1 MKQTI
6 SIIAES
12 SRRSPVSDH
21 VDDDGSEAVRPR
33 KEQVSVDEEHETGSP
48 DPRAPW
54 ERPIAD
60 SSYRESR
67 SSRRS
72 RSGGVHRS
80 DDTDPDSR
88 RHESARN
95 RRAADSDDPEQLTV
109 AELLDKMG
117 RRSDPSPRPDPPTD
131 PPPADPPHTSTSSLP
146 PARPRDP
153 ESARHVAT
161 EDDAGRTELP
171 RRTPPPAAP
180 PTPSG
185 PPSPP
190 VPPASSGPPT
200 TVAPPVQPGA
210 PRVPPGPS
218 RPRPPEKP
226 VPPHI
231 QAPDR
236 MAGLPSVPPP
246 VPTPPASAQPPRAVP
261 PADSRPV
268 PPADSRPVPPADSR
282 PVPPAGSPQTV
293 RPPQTPPRQQPPI
306 ADEQPTVKIDAV
318 SPEGAASPAEDEND
332 DRTTDEK
339 AHGSARPRTVGN
351 ATLGRL
357 AQSKQ
362 RKRKRLRF
370 AARAAVAFV
379 SVLAFLCNAAVWGYV
394 RSTEAGFSQI
404 AALDTESED
413 IVDPVGQTGDETYL
427 IIGTDTRAGAS
438 GEIGAGTVD
447 DAEGA
452 RADTVILVNIP
463 ADRSRVVAVSFPRD
477 LDVDRPV
484 CRGWDSTTGEYDSE
498 LYPAAEGDKLNAT
511 YALGGPKCL
520 VKVIQKMS
528 GLRIGHFVGIDFAGF
543 ESMVDEIGGVEV
555 CTSIPLYDNEL
566 GPLIET
572 PGTHTLDGKRA
583 LDYVRARKIDQEGNS
598 DYGRISR
605 QQKFLSSLLRSTL
618 SNKVLFD
625 PVKLNGFISAFTR
638 ATFVENVNAESL
650 VKLGRSMQNVEAG
663 AVSFLTIP
671 TAGTND
677 WGNEIPRTD
686 DIKAIFTAIIDD
698 LPLPGEKR
706 GEDPTEVAAAPPA
719 EPLPA
724 QLAVDPSTVSVQ
736 VSNASG
742 LSGLAAGTAEEVAA
756 YGFPVY
762 SIGNYAS
769 GTSKQTVI
777 RFSEGQE
784 TDAATV
790 ASAFPGAVL
799 QEAPPSAQLGSI
811 VEIVLGTSFDGTVV
825 APTPAGTPL
834 APMQIRTRSESS
846 VELPAD
852 LAITNAADDLCT

>member
-117 RRSDPSPRPDPPTD
+117 RRSDPSPRSD

-161 EDDAGRTELP
+161 EDDAGRAELP

-226 VPPHI
+226 APPHI

-246 VPTPPASAQPPRAVP
+246 VPTPPTSAQPPRAVP

-318 SPEGAASPAEDEND
+318 SPEGAATPAEDEND

-370 AARAAVAFV
+370 AAKAAVAFV
-379 SVLAFLCNAAVWGYV
+379 SVLALLCNGAVWGYV

-438 GEIGAGTVD
+438 GEIGAGTAD

>member
-1 MKQTI
+1 
-6 SIIAES
+6 
-12 SRRSPVSDH
+12 
-21 VDDDGSEAVRPR
+21 
-33 KEQVSVDEEHETGSP
+33 
-48 DPRAPW
+48 
-54 ERPIAD
+54 
-60 SSYRESR
+60 
-67 SSRRS
+67 
-72 RSGGVHRS
+72 
-80 DDTDPDSR
+80 
-88 RHESARN
+88 
-95 RRAADSDDPEQLTV
+95 
-109 AELLDKMG
+109 
-117 RRSDPSPRPDPPTD
+117 
-131 PPPADPPHTSTSSLP
+131 
-146 PARPRDP
+146 
-153 ESARHVAT
+153 
-161 EDDAGRTELP
+161 
-171 RRTPPPAAP
+171 
-180 PTPSG
+180 
-185 PPSPP
+185 
-190 VPPASSGPPT
+190 
-200 TVAPPVQPGA
+200 
-210 PRVPPGPS
+210 
-218 RPRPPEKP
+218 
-226 VPPHI
+226 
-231 QAPDR
+231 

-246 VPTPPASAQPPRAVP
+246 VPTPPTSAQPPRAVP

-318 SPEGAASPAEDEND
+318 SPEGAATPAEDEND

-370 AARAAVAFV
+370 AAKAAVAFV
-379 SVLAFLCNAAVWGYV
+379 SVLALLCNGAVWGYV

-438 GEIGAGTVD
+438 GEIGAGTAD

-706 GEDPTEVAAAPPA
+706 GEDPTEVASAPPA

-825 APTPAGTPL
+825 APTPAGTTL

>member
-1 MKQTI
+1 M
-6 SIIAES
+6 
-12 SRRSPVSDH
+12 
-21 VDDDGSEAVRPR
+21 
-33 KEQVSVDEEHETGSP
+33 
-48 DPRAPW
+48 
-54 ERPIAD
+54 
-60 SSYRESR
+60 
-67 SSRRS
+67 
-72 RSGGVHRS
+72 
-80 DDTDPDSR
+80 
-88 RHESARN
+88 
-95 RRAADSDDPEQLTV
+95 
-109 AELLDKMG
+109 
-117 RRSDPSPRPDPPTD
+117 
-131 PPPADPPHTSTSSLP
+131 
-146 PARPRDP
+146 
-153 ESARHVAT
+153 
-161 EDDAGRTELP
+161 
-171 RRTPPPAAP
+171 
-180 PTPSG
+180 
-185 PPSPP
+185 
-190 VPPASSGPPT
+190 
-200 TVAPPVQPGA
+200 
-210 PRVPPGPS
+210 
-218 RPRPPEKP
+218 
-226 VPPHI
+226 
-231 QAPDR
+231 
-236 MAGLPSVPPP
+236 
-246 VPTPPASAQPPRAVP
+246 
-261 PADSRPV
+261 
-268 PPADSRPVPPADSR
+268 
-282 PVPPAGSPQTV
+282 
-293 RPPQTPPRQQPPI
+293 
-306 ADEQPTVKIDAV
+306 
-318 SPEGAASPAEDEND
+318 SPEGAASPAEDDND
-332 DRTTDEK
+332 DKAADEK

-351 ATLGRL
+351 AGLGRL

-379 SVLAFLCNAAVWGYV
+379 SVLALLGNGAVWGYV

-438 GEIGAGTVD
+438 GEIGAGTVE

-477 LDVDRPV
+477 LDVERPV
-484 CRGWDSTTGEYDSE
+484 CRGWDSATGEYDSE

-528 GLRIGHFVGIDFAGF
+528 GLKIGHFVGIDFAGF

-555 CTSIPLYDNEL
+555 CSSIPLYDNEL

-625 PVKLNGFISAFTR
+625 PGKLNGFISAFTR

-706 GEDPTEVAAAPPA
+706 EEDPTEVAAAPPGR
-719 EPLPA
+719 
-724 QLAVDPSTVSVQ
+724 T
-736 VSNASG
+736 
-742 LSGLAAGTAEEVAA
+742 AAGAA
-756 YGFPVY
+756 RCRSVDGVGAGLERVGSVRAGGRHRRGGRRLRLPGLLDRQLRLRDEQADRDPLQRRPGDRRRDGGLGLPRCGAAGGS
-762 SIGNYAS
+762 SIGP
-769 GTSKQTVI
+769 V
-777 RFSEGQE
+777 GQHRG
-784 TDAATV
+784 DR
-790 ASAFPGAVL
+790 PGY
-799 QEAPPSAQLGSI
+799 QLRRHRRRSH
-811 VEIVLGTSFDGTVV
+811 
-825 APTPAGTPL
+825 PRGTPL
-834 APMQIRTRSESS
+834 APMQIQTRSESS

>member
-117 RRSDPSPRPDPPTD
+117 RRSDPSPRSD

-161 EDDAGRTELP
+161 EDDAGRAELP

-236 MAGLPSVPPP
+236 MARPPSVPPP
-246 VPTPPASAQPPRAVP
+246 VPTPPTSAQPPRA
-261 PADSRPV
+261 
-268 PPADSRPVPPADSR
+268 VPPADSR

-379 SVLAFLCNAAVWGYV
+379 SVLALLGNGAVWGYV

-438 GEIGAGTVD
+438 GEIGAGTAD

>member
-1 MKQTI
+1 
-6 SIIAES
+6 
-12 SRRSPVSDH
+12 
-21 VDDDGSEAVRPR
+21 
-33 KEQVSVDEEHETGSP
+33 
-48 DPRAPW
+48 
-54 ERPIAD
+54 
-60 SSYRESR
+60 
-67 SSRRS
+67 
-72 RSGGVHRS
+72 
-80 DDTDPDSR
+80 
-88 RHESARN
+88 
-95 RRAADSDDPEQLTV
+95 
-109 AELLDKMG
+109 
-117 RRSDPSPRPDPPTD
+117 
-131 PPPADPPHTSTSSLP
+131 
-146 PARPRDP
+146 
-153 ESARHVAT
+153 
-161 EDDAGRTELP
+161 
-171 RRTPPPAAP
+171 
-180 PTPSG
+180 
-185 PPSPP
+185 
-190 VPPASSGPPT
+190 
-200 TVAPPVQPGA
+200 
-210 PRVPPGPS
+210 
-218 RPRPPEKP
+218 
-226 VPPHI
+226 
-231 QAPDR
+231 

-246 VPTPPASAQPPRAVP
+246 VPTPPTSAQPPRAVP

-318 SPEGAASPAEDEND
+318 SPEGAATPAEDEND

-370 AARAAVAFV
+370 AAKAAVAFV
-379 SVLAFLCNAAVWGYV
+379 SVLALLCNGAVWGYV

-438 GEIGAGTVD
+438 GEIGAGTAD

>member
-1 MKQTI
+1 M
-6 SIIAES
+6 A
-12 SRRSPVSDH
+12 
-21 VDDDGSEAVRPR
+21 G
-33 KEQVSVDEEHETGSP
+33 
-48 DPRAPW
+48 
-54 ERPIAD
+54 
-60 SSYRESR
+60 
-67 SSRRS
+67 
-72 RSGGVHRS
+72 
-80 DDTDPDSR
+80 
-88 RHESARN
+88 
-95 RRAADSDDPEQLTV
+95 
-109 AELLDKMG
+109 
-117 RRSDPSPRPDPPTD
+117 
-131 PPPADPPHTSTSSLP
+131 PPPA
-146 PARPRDP
+146 
-153 ESARHVAT
+153 
-161 EDDAGRTELP
+161 
-171 RRTPPPAAP
+171 
-180 PTPSG
+180 
-185 PPSPP
+185 PPS
-190 VPPASSGPPT
+190 
-200 TVAPPVQPGA
+200 
-210 PRVPPGPS
+210 
-218 RPRPPEKP
+218 
-226 VPPHI
+226 
-231 QAPDR
+231 
-236 MAGLPSVPPP
+236 
-246 VPTPPASAQPPRAVP
+246 VPTPPPSAPPPRAVP
-261 PADSRPV
+261 PADSRPA
-268 PPADSRPVPPADSR
+268 PPVDSRPVPPAEPR
-282 PVPPAGSPQTV
+282 PPVEPRPAPPVG
-293 RPPQTPPRQQPPI
+293 PPQTPPPREQPPI
-306 ADEQPTVKIDAV
+306 ADEQPTVKIGAV
-318 SPEGAASPAEDEND
+318 SPEGAASPAEDDND
-332 DRTTDEK
+332 DKATDEK

-351 ATLGRL
+351 AGLGRL

-379 SVLAFLCNAAVWGYV
+379 SVLALLGNGAVWGYV

-438 GEIGAGTVD
+438 GEIGAGTVE

-477 LDVDRPV
+477 LDVERPV
-484 CRGWDSTTGEYDSE
+484 CRGWDSATGEYDSE

-528 GLRIGHFVGIDFAGF
+528 GLKIGHFVGIDFAGF

-555 CTSIPLYDNEL
+555 CSSIPLYDNEL

-625 PVKLNGFISAFTR
+625 PGKLNGFISAFTR

-706 GEDPTEVAAAPPA
+706 EEDPTEVAAAPPA

-834 APMQIRTRSESS
+834 APMQIQTRSESS

>member
-117 RRSDPSPRPDPPTD
+117 RRSDPSPRSD

-161 EDDAGRTELP
+161 EDDAGRAELP

-246 VPTPPASAQPPRAVP
+246 VPTPPTSAQPPRA
-261 PADSRPV
+261 V

-370 AARAAVAFV
+370 AAKAAVAFV
-379 SVLAFLCNAAVWGYV
+379 SVLALLCNGAVWGYV

-438 GEIGAGTVD
+438 GEIGAGTAD

>member
-1 MKQTI
+1 MT
-6 SIIAES
+6 
-12 SRRSPVSDH
+12 
-21 VDDDGSEAVRPR
+21 
-33 KEQVSVDEEHETGSP
+33 
-48 DPRAPW
+48 
-54 ERPIAD
+54 
-60 SSYRESR
+60 
-67 SSRRS
+67 
-72 RSGGVHRS
+72 
-80 DDTDPDSR
+80 
-88 RHESARN
+88 
-95 RRAADSDDPEQLTV
+95 
-109 AELLDKMG
+109 
-117 RRSDPSPRPDPPTD
+117 
-131 PPPADPPHTSTSSLP
+131 
-146 PARPRDP
+146 
-153 ESARHVAT
+153 
-161 EDDAGRTELP
+161 
-171 RRTPPPAAP
+171 
-180 PTPSG
+180 G
-185 PPSPP
+185 PPSHAA
-190 VPPASSGPPT
+190 PAP
-200 TVAPPVQPGA
+200 
-210 PRVPPGPS
+210 
-218 RPRPPEKP
+218 
-226 VPPHI
+226 
-231 QAPDR
+231 
-236 MAGLPSVPPP
+236 
-246 VPTPPASAQPPRAVP
+246 PPRAVP
-261 PADSRPV
+261 QAESRAVPRAESRPA
-268 PPADSRPVPPADSR
+268 PPVGASQ
-282 PVPPAGSPQTV
+282 SP
-293 RPPQTPPRQQPPI
+293 PPRQKPPVV
-306 ADEQPTVKIDAV
+306 DEQPTVKIDAV
-318 SPEGAASPAEDEND
+318 PSGD
-332 DRTTDEK
+332 DRPPIEDDAK
-339 AHGSARPRTVGN
+339 AHNPALPRPVGSG
-351 ATLGRL
+351 TLGRL

-370 AARAAVAFV
+370 AVRAAVAFV
-379 SVLAFLCNAAVWGYV
+379 SVLALLGNGAVWGYV

-404 AALDTESED
+404 AALDTESDD
-413 IVDPVGQTGDETYL
+413 IVDPIGQTGDETYL
-427 IIGTDTRAGAS
+427 IVGTDTRAGAS
-438 GEIGAGTVD
+438 GAIGAGTVD

-477 LDVDRPV
+477 LDVERPV
-484 CRGWDSTTGEYDSE
+484 CRGWDSATGDYDSE

-520 VKVIQKMS
+520 VKVIQKIS
-528 GLRIGHFVGIDFAGF
+528 GLKIGHFVGIDFAGF

-555 CTSIPLYDNEL
+555 CTPIPLIDNEL

-583 LDYVRARKIDQEGNS
+583 LDYVRARKIDSEGNS

-618 SNKVLFD
+618 SNKVLLD
-625 PVKLNGFISAFTR
+625 PGKLNGFIGAFTR
-638 ATFVENVNAESL
+638 ATFVENVNTESL

-686 DIKAIFTAIIDD
+686 DIEAIFTAIIDD

-706 GEDPTEVAAAPPA
+706 EDVPEETAPAPA

-724 QLAVDPSTVSVQ
+724 QLAVDPSSVSVQ

-742 LSGLAAGTAEEVAA
+742 VSGLANRTAETVAA

-769 GTSKQTVI
+769 GTSTQTVI
-777 RFSEGQE
+777 RFGAGQE
-784 TDAATV
+784 ADAATV

-834 APMQIRTRSESS
+834 APMKIQTRSESS